1 MILRNSV
8 PKPTKKRKNYSGAER
23 VVGTKDYALI
33 LTNLR
38 GLINQLPSP
47 RNDRDL
53 IEILKKVSIKLKE
66 LGYKQVSEAIKK
78 KAGKL
83 EKVKKELPNIIQNL
97 NEIWK
102 EGKIKQE
109 EVKKSDKQKEL
120 DKTTTTS
127 QASNI
132 IDEDISDE
140 LL

>member
-1 MILRNSV
+1 MMLRNSV
-8 PKPTKKRKNYSGAER
+8 PKPTKKRKNYPGAER

-38 GLINQLPSP
+38 GLINQISLPK
-47 RNDRDL
+47 NDREL
-53 IEILKKVSIKLKE
+53 IEILKKVSVKLKE
-66 LGYKQVSEAIKK
+66 LGYKQASEAIKK

-109 EVKKSDKQKEL
+109 EAKKSDKQKESE
-120 DKTTTTS
+120 KENTTIE
-127 QASNI
+127 APEI
-132 IDEDISDE
+132 IEEDVSDE
-140 LL
+140 FF